1 MRTQWDE
8 KVAKALKKK
17 NQETEYAAMSEDKGR
32 HSWSAA
38 HPAYMGTSL
47 ARIRDGE
54 EVIPMDKEILKQYI
68 DACELVKE
76 AKEDIRK
83 LKKNRKRIE
92 QDRVTGSAHEFPYTK
107 KSYHIE
113 GLAYPIVKDPDELD
127 RREEILKTRI
137 QNAERIKREVDAWM
151 LTIPQ
156 RMQRIIRYR
165 IFEELPWGEVAIKMG
180 RRATADSVKKE
191 YQRFMDEK

>member
-1 MRTQWDE
+1 
-8 KVAKALKKK
+8 
-17 NQETEYAAMSEDKGR
+17 
-32 HSWSAA
+32 
-38 HPAYMGTSL
+38 
-47 ARIRDGE
+47 
-54 EVIPMDKEILKQYI
+54 MDKEILKQYI

-113 GLAYPIVKDPDELD
+113 GLAYPVGRDGDGLD
-127 RREEILKTRI
+127 RREEILRTRI

-151 LTIPQ
+151 NTIPQ

-180 RRATADSVKKE
+180 RRATADSVRKE
-191 YQRFMDEK
+191 YENFMKAT

>member
-1 MRTQWDE
+1 
-8 KVAKALKKK
+8 
-17 NQETEYAAMSEDKGR
+17 
-32 HSWSAA
+32 
-38 HPAYMGTSL
+38 
-47 ARIRDGE
+47 
-54 EVIPMDKEILKQYI
+54 MDKEILKQYI

-165 IFEELPWGEVAIKMG
+165 IFEEMPWGEVAIKMG

-191 YQRFMDEK
+191 YQRFMDEKLKFVPNVPNVPTQNVIV